1 MNKGEK
7 PGNPYISEPLVKYLV
22 NSGVGARRSSAAL
35 IMAGRVLVNGQ
46 KAQSLMLPV
55 HKSDKVTVDGAS
67 ISQSK
72 VNRELA
78 YLVLNKPP
86 GYVTSARDEHGRK
99 TVMDLVPRGLKIPGL
114 VPAGRLDMDS
124 TGLLI
129 FTNDGD
135 LVYRLTHPRY
145 EVEREYNIVVD
156 RVLQREESR
165 KLLEG
170 MMIDGAL
177 AKIISLR
184 NLPPSTYQS
193 REQSR
198 YSAILKEGRNREVRR
213 LFESVGRSVVAL
225 RRVRMGSVHLGSLPS
240 GKIRPLSA
248 QELQE
253 LRNLV
258 GLKTASTVRRRVV
271 KAPGKNERAKLNN
284 TLKSSKGISK

>member
-46 KAQSLMLPV
+46 KALSLMLPV

-67 ISQSK
+67 IAQSK
-72 VNRELA
+72 VTRELT

-99 TVMDLVPRGLKIPGL
+99 TVMDLVPRGLKVPGL

-135 LVYRLTHPRY
+135 LVYRLTHPKY
-145 EVEREYNIVVD
+145 EVEREYNVVVD
-156 RVLQREESR
+156 KRLQHEDSR
-165 KLLEG
+165 KLL
-170 MMIDGAL
+170 DGVMLDGVL
-177 AKIISLR
+177 AKIIALR

-213 LFESVGRSVVAL
+213 LFESVGRRIVAL
-225 RRVRMGSVHLGSLPS
+225 RRVRMGSVHLGALPS
-240 GKIRPLSA
+240 GKVRPLSA
-248 QELQE
+248 QELQG

-258 GLKTASTVRRRVV
+258 GLKMNSALKRRVPKV
-271 KAPGKNERAKLNN
+271 PAKNERAKLTSTPN
-284 TLKSSKGISK
+284 SRKGISK